1 MIWHFQFEMIH
12 ELKVMTKIID
22 GGQNFRIAFSL
33 GEKGTKLPRWVISP
47 KEQVLEYLTRNIGVK
62 HCSNQTIFIPLEIFQ
77 SLDI

>member
-1 MIWHFQFEMIH
+1 MIH

-22 GGQNFRIAFSL
+22 GGQSFQVAFSL
-33 GEKGTKLPRWVISP
+33 GEKAIKLLWWLISL

-62 HCSNQTIFIPLEIFQ
+62 HCSTQTLFIPLENFQ